1 MAKDSQAPATKTD
14 VAMLMKE
21 IAKLYGAQDRWKD
34 EIIRQQGRW
43 KDEIIRHF
51 DLTVETIRHDLLGA
65 NKDDIDVLK
74 DRVTRL
80 ERHTG
85 LVAA

>member
-1 MAKDSQAPATKTD
+1 
-14 VAMLMKE
+14 MLMKE
-21 IAKLYGAQDRWKD
+21 IGKLYDAQDGWKQEILRQQKRWKD
-34 EIIRQQGRW
+34 
-43 KDEIIRHF
+43 DIIRHF
-51 DLTVETIRHDLLGA
+51 DVTAENMRHDLLGA
-65 NKDDIDVLK
+65 NRDEIEAVK